1 MMEKHTSSE
10 LTIGRDAHSHPG
22 GDSEHVAT
30 AHDAVFGEITD
41 KGPNYRNVSINASSS
56 CA

>member
-10 LTIGRDAHSHPG
+10 LTIGRDAHSPPG